1 MENDSGKS
9 FFIAKL
15 AILPLISFNSYFN
28 KADFSNS
35 KQPCIF
41 PLNLLLQGFTV
52 IGISLNFDKSNQL
65 R

>member
-9 FFIAKL
+9 FFIAKF
-15 AILPLISFNSYFN
+15 AVLPLISFNSYFN

-35 KQPCIF
+35 KQPCMF
-41 PLNLLLQGFTV
+41 PLNPLLQGFTV
-52 IGISLNFDKSNQL
+52 IGISLNFDKGNQL